1 MTLGYPEGLPGV
13 KSTLGVMSGYQQEG
27 NKLYMQ
33 VTAPINP
40 GNSGGPLVN
49 AMGEVVGVNTAIIS
63 GSEDIGFS
71 IPTRILQVVLPVLAE
86 TRTYV
91 RPMFGIDIN
100 PTGAKEN
107 RVFGMPDGTHGLY
120 ISQVYKGS
128 PADEAGIK
136 VGDVLFEIDGL
147 PLSRRGQLNLASI
160 KTYVSLDGFLSRVA
174 LNTEVPMKVWR
185 ADLSD
190 LSKSHALDLKLPYKM
205 SKAAAIPKVYEA
217 ATINKPEIQILGGLV
232 FAQLTQNYV
241 KAMTSPAVVG
251 TNAYVPAP
259 DLYKYGNNPSDN
271 KSPRVVIADV
281 ITSSLAENSRE
292 FGPAELVK
300 TMNGKEIFTMEDV
313 CGAMAHP
320 VKDSKGEE
328 WMTIVSEHGL
338 FGAINLK
345 EAAKS
350 DAELEKT
357 GLFKKTS
364 CKK

>member
-1 MTLGYPEGLPGV
+1 
-13 KSTLGVMSGYQQEG
+13 
-27 NKLYMQ
+27 
-33 VTAPINP
+33 
-40 GNSGGPLVN
+40 
-49 AMGEVVGVNTAIIS
+49 
-63 GSEDIGFS
+63 
-71 IPTRILQVVLPVLAE
+71 
-86 TRTYV
+86 
-91 RPMFGIDIN
+91 
-100 PTGAKEN
+100 
-107 RVFGMPDGTHGLY
+107 
-120 ISQVYKGS
+120 
-128 PADEAGIK
+128 
-136 VGDVLFEIDGL
+136 
-147 PLSRRGQLNLASI
+147 
-160 KTYVSLDGFLSRVA
+160 
-174 LNTEVPMKVWR
+174 MKVWR